1 MSGVQ
6 DRLPISLPMD
16 AIAAFCRRW
25 NITELALFGSVLR
38 DDFGPESDIDV
49 LVTFAPGSVR
59 TLAVIMRM
67 QDEIEALFN
76 RPVDLVDRQSIE
88 RSLNYLRRKA
98 ILNSARTVYH
108 VA

>member
-1 MSGVQ
+1 MG
-6 DRLPISLPMD
+6 DLPIEE
-16 AIAAFCRRW
+16 IKAFCQRW
-25 NITELALFGSVLR
+25 KINEFALFGSVLR

-49 LVTFAPGSVR
+49 LVTFAPDS
-59 TLAVIMRM
+59 TLTLTSIRQM

-88 RSLNYLRRKA
+88 RSPNYLRRKA
-98 ILNSARTVYH
+98 ILQSARTVYR